1 MSTNS
6 HPRSSRDGK
15 ATGTMDRRKVLKAG
29 GILLGAPACA
39 CALPALGTE
48 SSGSQGTGHS
58 SDLPRWG
65 MVIDVTKCRDGCDAC
80 LAACRTENNL
90 APPENPATDIHFIRK
105 VNIRRKHSESAVET
119 PVPLLCNH
127 CDNPPCVQVC
137 PVTASFQR
145 PDGIVMCDPHRCI
158 GCRYCLIACP
168 YNARYFV
175 YAENHAEPTNPS
187 LAKRSHGVSTACN
200 FCAHLVDQGK
210 TPACVE
216 ACSQEGGN
224 ALVFG
229 DLNDPDSEISRL
241 VAANQA
247 RGLREDL
254 GTRPKVYYIGL

>member
-6 HPRSSRDGK
+6 RGDGK

-29 GILLGAPACA
+29 GLLLGAPACA
-39 CALPALGTE
+39 CALPAFGGE
-48 SSGSQGTGHS
+48 RSGAQHG
-58 SDLPRWG
+58 SDVPHWG
-65 MVIDVTKCRDGCDAC
+65 MVVDVTKCREGDGCDAC
-80 LAACRTENNL
+80 ITTCRVENNL
-90 APPENPATDIHFIRK
+90 PPLENPATDIHFIRK
-105 VNIRRKHSESAVET
+105 VNIRRKHAENAVET
-119 PVPLLCNH
+119 TVPLLCNH

-137 PVTASFQR
+137 PVRASFQR
-145 PDGIVMCDPHRCI
+145 ADGIVMCDPHRCI

-175 YAENHAEPTNPS
+175 YGGSHDEEQSNPT

-200 FCAHLVDQGK
+200 FCAHRVDEGG

-216 ACSQEGGN
+216 ACRQEGGG

-241 VAANQA
+241 VAANKA

-254 GTRPKVYYIGL
+254 GTHPKVYYIGL